1 MWLKKRS
8 SSHQA
13 PIKPQT
19 MDLKLYNVK
28 VDLGHQIDTDE
39 FNSIVPWI
47 LILLD
52 SGFWWNWYFLFK
64 MCTVVSQSVGM
75 LTPEYCPFPCCW
87 EFFILLNHAQFLLMI
102 TPYWTILLTCWF
114 VVPWVQLMAEEREA
128 GGPLC
133 IIAMS
138 FSFLVS
144 VPILETVRL
153 NLFQETLL
161 SAPHLVG
168 MFPAVKK
175 RKNKLRLQ
183 QHPTAFYRSNQE
195 ILKGYWTGRKTWRVC
210 NCFYIYIF

>member
-1 MWLKKRS
+1 MLNFQSLLQSPLCNPPPPHFHLTKAPNLS
-8 SSHQA
+8 SLPPAS
-13 PIKPQT
+13 T
-19 MDLKLYNVK
+19 LW
-28 VDLGHQIDTDE
+28 GG
-39 FNSIVPWI
+39 S
-47 LILLD
+47 
-52 SGFWWNWYFLFK
+52 
-64 MCTVVSQSVGM
+64 
-75 LTPEYCPFPCCW
+75 CPFPFCW
-87 EFFILLNHAQFLLMI
+87 EFFISLNHAQFLLMI
-102 TPYWTILLTCWF
+102 SSYWTILLTCWF

-175 RKNKLRLQ
+175 RRNKLCLQ
-183 QHPTAFYRSNQE
+183 QHPTAFYRRNQE

-210 NCFYIYIF
+210 NCFYTYIF